1 MIEEQGTVV
10 KVVETGVIVEVVR
23 TSACQ
28 SCKARQGCG
37 QAVLAEWGDQDK
49 QAQKNHFHIPY
60 DQPAQVG
67 DQVVLGM
74 QHDAVSKVALLVYI
88 VPLILGF
95 MGLLLGSWLALAELV
110 QLVIFI
116 AVFLLAFVFI
126 SRLKVNKSPIL
137 VPKILRLSP
146 VSKGLDVIAS
156 SASKAV

>member
-10 KVVETGVIVEVVR
+10 EVAEAGVIVEVVR

-37 QAVLAEWGDQDK
+37 QAVLAEWGDNEK

-60 DQPAQVG
+60 DKPAQVG
-67 DQVVLGM
+67 DVAVLGM
-74 QHDAVSKVALLVYI
+74 EHDAVSKVAVLVYI

-95 MGLLLGSWLALAELV
+95 AGLLFGSWLALGELL
-110 QLVIFI
+110 QLAIFS
-116 AVFLLAFVFI
+116 VLFLLSFVFI
-126 SRLKVNKSPIL
+126 SRLKVNKSPVL

-146 VSKGLDVIAS
+146 ASKGFDIIAS
-156 SASKAV
+156 TASKTV